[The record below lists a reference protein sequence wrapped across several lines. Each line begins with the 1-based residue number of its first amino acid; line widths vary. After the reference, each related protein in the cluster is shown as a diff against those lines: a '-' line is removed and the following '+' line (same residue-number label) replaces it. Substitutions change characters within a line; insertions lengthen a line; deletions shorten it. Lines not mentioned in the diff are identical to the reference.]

1 MAAHLAHAEQALRS
15 SLSHASASLDRY
27 PILTTSTDRPLLTVS
42 DHLTHPSTL
51 SFYQRY
57 FGGEVP
63 RVEEFTEAVMQEYM
77 VRVVRPQ
84 VERLVEEDGEYG
96 EGVDIEGLVEEVK
109 KEIGRKVSIDSR
121 RISLNALE
129 LLTREHGLEKSLVVD
144 TVNECFQREK
154 AKKSVKLNND
164 IMQELMEVQSM
175 LEKKNRALA

>member
-1 MAAHLAHAEQALRS
+1 M
-15 SLSHASASLDRY
+15 
-27 PILTTSTDRPLLTVS
+27 
-42 DHLTHPSTL
+42 
-51 SFYQRY
+51 
-57 FGGEVP
+57 
-63 RVEEFTEAVMQEYM
+63 EEFTEAVMQEYM

-84 VERLVEEDGEYG
+84 VERLVGAGEDG
-96 EGVDIEGLVEEVK
+96 EGVDMEGLVEEVK

-164 IMQELMEVQSM
+164 IMQELMEV
-175 LEKKNRALA
+175 